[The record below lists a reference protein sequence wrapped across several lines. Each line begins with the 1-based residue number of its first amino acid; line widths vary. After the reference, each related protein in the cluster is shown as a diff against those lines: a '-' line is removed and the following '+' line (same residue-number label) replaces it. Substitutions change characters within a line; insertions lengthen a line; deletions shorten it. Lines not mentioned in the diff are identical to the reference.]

1 MTYGGGL
8 QAAIEVAACL
18 NLIRLRCGSAA
29 SWWIMVHPVGQLLA
43 C

>member
-8 QAAIEVAACL
+8 QAAIEAGACL
-18 NLIRLRCGSAA
+18 NLIRLRYGSAT
-29 SWWIMVHPVGQLLA
+29 SWWIMVRAAGQLLA